1 MKSVKR
7 LDHQFSEVVQMIHK
21 ARYNA
26 IKSVNAE
33 LIELYWRV
41 GEYISQKLKTAEW
54 GDAVV
59 DQLAEYIQVKHPEF
73 KGFTRCG
80 LYRMRQFHETVP

>member
-1 MKSVKR
+1 MKSVKQ
-7 LDHQFSEVVQMIHK
+7 LDHQFFEVVQMIHK

-33 LIELYWRV
+33 LINLYWRV

-59 DQLAEYIQVKHPEF
+59 EQLADYIQIKHPGF
-73 KGFTRCG
+73 KGFNR
-80 LYRMRQFHETVP
+80 